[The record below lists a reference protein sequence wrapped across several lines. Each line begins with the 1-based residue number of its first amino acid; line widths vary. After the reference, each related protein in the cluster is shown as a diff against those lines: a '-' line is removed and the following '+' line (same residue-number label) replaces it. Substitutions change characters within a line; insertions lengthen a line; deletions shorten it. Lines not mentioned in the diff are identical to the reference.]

1 MTLLKASGLL
11 VCSARGAGGESWASG
26 TEAAPKDF
34 CLWIKA
40 GDEGSCSMP
49 QDAQLWNETKPPD
62 DLHGHPEPYIYCTH
76 SSNPKAQ
83 QPAIFKGLKQG
94 ILQSALSTR
103 SLIWCFP
110 PHLTRLWLS
119 RSECAESTI
128 PAETPRQQFILKTQG
143 YFWLP
148 GPSLALIWHSN
159 VSFLKGTLGCKLWHI
174 KVINLKKNEREFLW
188 TLELVKLWIPAAL
201 HFNLLMAK

>member
-1 MTLLKASGLL
+1 MVQQRAWLAPENAETGTEFKIGNKETASLWHPWKHSGFLY
-11 VCSARGAGGESWASG
+11 AQREEQAGKGASG
-26 TEAAPKDF
+26 TEAATKDF

-49 QDAQLWNETKPPD
+49 QDAHLWKETKPPD

-83 QPAIFKGLKQG
+83 QPAIFKCLKQG
-94 ILQSALSTR
+94 ILQPALSTR

-110 PHLTRLWLS
+110 PHLTRLRLS

-128 PAETPRQQFILKTQG
+128 PAETPRQQFTLKTQG
-143 YFWLP
+143 YFWLL

-159 VSFLKGTLGCKLWHI
+159 VSFLKGTLGHKL
-174 KVINLKKNEREFLW
+174 
-188 TLELVKLWIPAAL
+188 
-201 HFNLLMAK
+201 